1 MAAMLASEPVI
12 IHSEALGFNADCAEF
27 CPHPGLNYLLALGTY
42 QLVEETQERVGRCYL
57 RALQLGGAGDQ
68 PQGSI
73 NAGSLDMPGIFD
85 LKWRPTA
92 CDAQNAI
99 LGAALADG
107 TVRLMEVVAV
117 SENAAVETL
126 PELRLQSQVA
136 ACSSGMCLSL
146 DWQVG
151 YGSVEARIATSSSAG
166 TLSLLQATN
175 TELSHVCEWKAHELE
190 AWCTAFHKAE
200 VRLLLKHLFR
210 FAGRAFPEQPL
221 RIIDK
226 RRKTFFS
233 PVRMTVTLRLMIYGP
248 TPPRLSSPT
257 DGRTQPAFAR
267 CHRTQRSN
275 TLSLLAVMMN
285 TCGFGICETPPNL
298 SSSHSSTP
306 AAAIGGCAG
315 TPMMYTSSWR
325 PACTMDSL
333 CCVVAP
339 ATSGAWPWFPCTRAQ
354 TNT

>member
-166 TLSLLQATN
+166 TLSLLQ
-175 TELSHVCEWKAHELE
+175 V
-190 AWCTAFHKAE
+190 F
-200 VRLLLKHLFR
+200 RLL
-210 FAGRAFPEQPL
+210 
-221 RIIDK
+221 
-226 RRKTFFS
+226 T
-233 PVRMTVTLRLMIYGP
+233 
-248 TPPRLSSPT
+248 
-257 DGRTQPAFAR
+257 
-267 CHRTQRSN
+267 
-275 TLSLLAVMMN
+275 
-285 TCGFGICETPPNL
+285 
-298 SSSHSSTP
+298 
-306 AAAIGGCAG
+306 
-315 TPMMYTSSWR
+315 
-325 PACTMDSL
+325 
-333 CCVVAP
+333 
-339 ATSGAWPWFPCTRAQ
+339 
-354 TNT
+354 